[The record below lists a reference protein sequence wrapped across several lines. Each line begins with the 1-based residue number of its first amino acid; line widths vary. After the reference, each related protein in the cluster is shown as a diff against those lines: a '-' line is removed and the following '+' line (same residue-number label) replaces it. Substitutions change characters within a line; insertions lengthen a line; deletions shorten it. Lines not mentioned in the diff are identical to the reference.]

1 MTSLPTDGFMFS
13 QAVLE
18 DMVVSAA
25 QEQDTSSVRMLHMSA
40 IPDTLYMVDEQHCSS
55 APYAVSPVS
64 TVDIIAGTIPG
75 KPPLPSTTTT
85 CFTPKL
91 SLVFSYSLYIWP
103 SAFKSMVSLPLFP
116 FSSPLAIP
124 HLSPLCCWY
133 HFWNHPWSV
142 LPAQPG
148 HCWNHPW

>member
-1 MTSLPTDGFMFS
+1 MCVS

-18 DMVVSAA
+18 DMVVCAA

-75 KPPLPSTTTT
+75 KPHPNTVLD
-85 CFTPKL
+85 L
-91 SLVFSYSLYIWP
+91 YSLHFGRPIWD
-103 SAFKSMVSLPLFP
+103 
-116 FSSPLAIP
+116 
-124 HLSPLCCWY
+124 C
-133 HFWNHPWSV
+133 PW
-142 LPAQPG
+142 
-148 HCWNHPW
+148 